1 MGPAVDGAESAAS
14 LKRLADIKLPN
25 ASKYVVTV
33 AKFDAQGVIKT
44 FRVDGEY
51 DVAPPHLQTLAAW
64 AELPSRSGPRFR
76 DGFDLFCLR
85 ALLSNAGAFDYAVV
99 LREGTLSQ
107 ANYAELIAVL
117 DSKPFVTFHAGN
129 SGVTVGSGRNI
140 ILNLAS
146 DKTMLLDLAWQLH
159 VSGVAYA
166 MIPYSL
172 DRLMTVASDSLQLMT
187 VDWNELP
194 DLSTVEANTG
204 FWQRVRRAFSVG

>member
-1 MGPAVDGAESAAS
+1 MGPAMDGAESAAS
-14 LKRLADIKLPN
+14 LKRLSDIQLPN
-25 ASKYVVTV
+25 ATKYVVTV
-33 AKFDAQGVIKT
+33 AKFDPEGVVKT
-44 FRVDGEY
+44 FRADGEY

-85 ALLSNAGAFDYAVV
+85 ALLSKGGAFDYAVV
-99 LREGTLSQ
+99 FREGTFSQ
-107 ANYAELIAVL
+107 TNCSELIAVL
-117 DSKPFVTFHAGN
+117 DDKPFKTFHAGG

-146 DKTMLLDLAWQLH
+146 DTTMLLDLAWQLH

-172 DRLMTVASDSLQLMT
+172 DRLMTVASDTLQLMT
-187 VDWNELP
+187 VDRDELP
-194 DLSTVEANTG
+194 ELSTVQPNTG
-204 FWQRVRRAFSVG
+204 FWQRFRQIFSAG